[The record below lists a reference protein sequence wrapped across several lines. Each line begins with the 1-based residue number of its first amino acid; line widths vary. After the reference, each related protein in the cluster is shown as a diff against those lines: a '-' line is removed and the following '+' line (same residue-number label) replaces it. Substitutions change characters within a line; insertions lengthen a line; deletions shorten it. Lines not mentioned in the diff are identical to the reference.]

1 MNMPDYAAISQKKFL
16 DAAGLTYFSQK
27 LNNYPTNDVIA
38 AVIDGV
44 QDALDQKEY
53 KIQHKTAEEW
63 VYDTTYV
70 PRVGEIVIYDKDE
83 NHDYARMKVGDGST
97 LVAQLPFLDAGTING
112 KTIEPVVLRFQ
123 NYDQFPPIGSTGS
136 LYFDE
141 QNNALY
147 CWVNASGYV
156 KISFASNEYKSITL
170 LTIRS
175 WDPGEMTTLSAESG
189 ILNVVNGRIPVLETV
204 SSSVLTRND

>member
-1 MNMPDYAAISQKKFL
+1 MPDYAAISQKKFL

-63 VYDTTYV
+63 VYDTVYV

-83 NHDYARMKVGDGST
+83 THDYARMKVGDGSS

-112 KTIEPVVLRFQ
+112 KTIEPVVLRYRS
-123 NYDQFPPIGSTGS
+123 YDQFPPIGSTGS

-147 CWVNASGYV
+147 CWVNSSGYV
-156 KISFASNEYKSITL
+156 KISFASNEYRTITL
-170 LTIRS
+170 LTVRS
-175 WDPGEMTTLSAESG
+175 FDPGEMTTLTASDG
-189 ILNVVNGRIPVLETV
+189 VLNVVNGRIPSLATV
-204 SSSVLTRND
+204 ESAVLTRNV